1 MLKKRILIAAISL
14 AVLTLAGCGNSQNNN
29 QANSSTSSSQSSSV
43 TRKSASKS
51 NKAQKQSSS
60 ISTASES
67 NLSPQQLG
75 TLVALYQDPDWFKSG
90 VSDGFMYYGIE
101 DDSRKEVA
109 GYNFVTE
116 NGDPTSYIYFKQN
129 GDDVTIKQV
138 IPEGD
143 EIVAEASLHT
153 KHITVSRLLS
163 DYYVNQSQK
172 DEVNGYADQLKPESQ
187 YQSDM
192 ENGN

>member
-1 MLKKRILIAAISL
+1 MSFTAL
-14 AVLTLAGCGNSQNNN
+14 ALAGCGNSQSNS
-29 QANSSTSSSQSSSV
+29 QAKSSTSSSQSSV
-43 TRKSASKS
+43 TAQQSSSS
-51 NKAQKQSSS
+51 NNTQKQSSS
-60 ISTASES
+60 TSTASES

-75 TLVALYQDPDWFKSG
+75 TLVALYQDPDWFKEYLK
-90 VSDGFMYYGIE
+90 DGFMYYGTE
-101 DDSRKEVA
+101 DGSGKDIA
-109 GYNFVTE
+109 GYNYVTA
-116 NGDPTSYIYFKQN
+116 NGDPTSFIYFKQN

-143 EIVAEASLHT
+143 ESVAEASLHT
-153 KHITVSRLLS
+153 KHISVSRLLS

-192 ENGN
+192 ENKN

>member
-1 MLKKRILIAAISL
+1 MIKKKILIAAMSFTAL
-14 AVLTLAGCGNSQNNN
+14 ALAGCGNSQSNN
-29 QANSSTSSSQSSSV
+29 QAKSSTSSSQSSV
-43 TRKSASKS
+43 TAQHSSSS
-51 NKAQKQSSS
+51 NKAQEQSSS
-60 ISTASES
+60 TSTASES

-75 TLVALYQDPDWFKSG
+75 TLVALYQDPDWFKEYLK
-90 VSDGFMYYGIE
+90 DGIMYYGTE
-101 DDSRKEVA
+101 DGSGKEIA
-109 GYNFVTE
+109 GYNYVTA

-143 EIVAEASLHT
+143 ESVAEASLHT

-192 ENGN
+192 ENKN

>member
-1 MLKKRILIAAISL
+1 MIKKKILIATMSL
-14 AVLTLAGCGNSQNNN
+14 AVLTLAGCGNSQSNN
-29 QANSSTSSSQSSSV
+29 QAKSSASSSQSSSV
-43 TRKSASKS
+43 TKQSASRS
-51 NKAQKQSSS
+51 TKAQKQSSS
-60 ISTASES
+60 TSTANQS

-90 VSDGFMYYGIE
+90 VSDGFMYYGTE
-101 DDSRKEVA
+101 DGSGKEVA

-116 NGDPTSYIYFKQN
+116 NGDPTSFIYFKQN

-138 IPEGD
+138 TPEGD
-143 EIVAEASLHT
+143 ESVAEASLHT

-172 DEVNGYADQLKPESQ
+172 DEVNGYANQLKPESQ

-192 ENGN
+192 ENKN

>member
-1 MLKKRILIAAISL
+1 MIKKKILITSTALIMMT
-14 AVLTLAGCGNSQNNN
+14 LTGCGNSQSSS
-29 QANSSTSSSQSSSV
+29 QANSSTSSSQSSV
-43 TRKSASKS
+43 TAQQSSSS
-51 NKAQKQSSS
+51 NKAQEQSRST
-60 ISTASES
+60 STASES

-75 TLVALYQDPDWFKSG
+75 TLVALYQDPDWFKEYLK
-90 VSDGFMYYGIE
+90 DGFMYYGTE
-101 DDSRKEVA
+101 DGSGKDIA
-109 GYNFVTE
+109 GYNYVTA

-143 EIVAEASLHT
+143 ESVAEASLHT

-192 ENGN
+192 ENKN

>member
-1 MLKKRILIAAISL
+1 MIKKKILITSTALIMMT
-14 AVLTLAGCGNSQNNN
+14 LTGCGNSQSNS
-29 QANSSTSSSQSSSV
+29 QANSSTSSSQSSV
-43 TRKSASKS
+43 TAQQSSSS
-51 NKAQKQSSS
+51 NKAQEQSRST
-60 ISTASES
+60 STASES

-75 TLVALYQDPDWFKSG
+75 TLVALYQDPDWFKEYLK
-90 VSDGFMYYGIE
+90 DGIMYYGTE
-101 DDSRKEVA
+101 DGSGKEIA
-109 GYNFVTE
+109 GYNYVTA

-143 EIVAEASLHT
+143 ESVAEASLHT

-192 ENGN
+192 ENKN

>member
-1 MLKKRILIAAISL
+1 MVA
-14 AVLTLAGCGNSQNNN
+14 Q
-29 QANSSTSSSQSSSV
+29 QSSS
-43 TRKSASKS
+43 S
-51 NKAQKQSSS
+51 NKAQEQSSS
-60 ISTASES
+60 TSTASES

-75 TLVALYQDPDWFKSG
+75 TLVALYQDPDWFKEYLK
-90 VSDGFMYYGIE
+90 DGFMYYGTE
-101 DDSRKEVA
+101 DGSGKDIA
-109 GYNFVTE
+109 GYNYVTA

-138 IPEGD
+138 IPKGD
-143 EIVAEASLHT
+143 ESVAEASLHT

-192 ENGN
+192 ENKN

>member
-1 MLKKRILIAAISL
+1 MIKKKILIAAMSL
-14 AVLTLAGCGNSQNNN
+14 TALALAGCGNSQSNS
-29 QANSSTSSSQSSSV
+29 QAKSSTSSSQSSV
-43 TRKSASKS
+43 TAQQSSSS
-51 NKAQKQSSS
+51 NKAQEQSSS
-60 ISTASES
+60 TSTASES

-90 VSDGFMYYGIE
+90 ISDGFMYYGTE
-101 DDSRKEVA
+101 DGSGKEVA

-192 ENGN
+192 ENKN

>member
-1 MLKKRILIAAISL
+1 MIKKKILIVAMSL
-14 AVLTLAGCGNSQNNN
+14 MPLTLAGCGNSQSNN
-29 QANSSTSSSQSSSV
+29 QAKSSTSSSQSSV
-43 TRKSASKS
+43 TAQRSSSS
-51 NKAQKQSSS
+51 NKAQEHT
-60 ISTASES
+60 STASES

-75 TLVALYQDPDWFKSG
+75 TLVALYQDPDWFKEYLK
-90 VSDGFMYYGIE
+90 DGFMYYGTE
-101 DDSRKEVA
+101 DGSGKKIAD
-109 GYNFVTE
+109 YNYVTA
-116 NGDPTSYIYFKQN
+116 NGDPTSFIYFKQN

-143 EIVAEASLHT
+143 ESVAEASLHT

-192 ENGN
+192 ENKN